1 MSLFQVVQIAIVDV
15 PNPPAGTY
23 TLFLDSADG
32 LWKKK
37 DSAGT
42 VTTVGM
48 GASLYLSNGTLAAAR
63 TVNMNSLAL
72 GFTNAAAGIAIGA
85 ATANA
90 SAILDLTSTT
100 EGLLPPRVT
109 TTQKNAIATPATGLT
124 IYDTTLNKLCV
135 YTGLAWETVTSA

>member
-1 MSLFQVVQIAIVDV
+1 MSLFQVTQVTAASV

-42 VTTVGM
+42 ITIVGM
-48 GASLYLSNGTLAAAR
+48 GASLYLSNGTLSEAR
-63 TVNMNSLAL
+63 TVDMGSSSL
-72 GFTNAAAGIAIGA
+72 GFTNAAAGIAIGT
-85 ATANA
+85 ATANS

-100 EGLLPPRVT
+100 EGLLPPRMT
-109 TTQKNAIATPATGLT
+109 TAQKNAISTPATGLT
-124 IYDTTLNKLCV
+124 IYDTNLNKLCV
-135 YTGLAWETVTSA
+135 YTGGAWETITSV